1 METGVAIAFWIL
13 AVVGVASA
21 LAVVLLENIFRAA
34 LFLVLSFLTVAGF
47 FILLQADF
55 LAAAQILIYAGAISI
70 LLIFAI
76 LMTKEIQRGNPS
88 NQFQWPTVVF
98 AGLILTA
105 IIVATLTTNWTI
117 AEEEGKARALFGDDA
132 ERNLQELLEP
142 AASARVQALLGDG
155 YQDVLLAVFG
165 GDTDRS
171 LSEGFNENP
180 KPVLSTL
187 AERGEMGRIS
197 DVILGDDAQKSYN
210 DLVAESSEVDV
221 DSIYGA
227 DSIRLIFG
235 NVGDRTLEEVFLGY
249 PTSTEQ
255 VVDGEEKPLAL
266 FDEEDLDKNLDK
278 LLDEPSAGRM
288 QALLGKDFEA
298 VLKTAFVGD
307 TGRSLREAYSDNP
320 EPILRAL
327 KETRVLNLMDQ
338 AFKPPE
344 ITTSKLA
351 DSLFNQFLLPF
362 EVAALLLLA
371 AILGAIVIAKEA
383 RA

>member
-142 AASARVQALLGDG
+142 EAAARVQALLGDG
-155 YQDVLLAVFG
+155 YQEVLSAVFAD
-165 GDTDRS
+165 DTDRD
-171 LSEGFNENP
+171 LSKAFNENP
-180 KPVLSTL
+180 KPALSTL
-187 AERGEMGRIS
+187 AERGEMGRLA
-197 DVILGDDAQKSYN
+197 DVILGDDAQKSYEK
-210 DLVAESSEVDV
+210 LVDETSEADV

-227 DSIRLIFG
+227 DSLKRIFG
-235 NVGDRTLEEVFLGY
+235 NKGDRTLEEVFLGY
-249 PTSTEQ
+249 PTAAQ
-255 VVDGEEKPLAL
+255 QLIDGEEEPQAL
-266 FDEEDLDKNLDK
+266 FEEDLDKNLDK

-288 QALLGKDFEA
+288 RALLGKDFEA

-307 TGRSLREAYSDNP
+307 TGRSLREAYSANP

-344 ITTSKLA
+344 ATTSILA
-351 DSLFNQFLLPF
+351 DSLFNQFVLPF
-362 EVAALLLLA
+362 EVAAVLLLA